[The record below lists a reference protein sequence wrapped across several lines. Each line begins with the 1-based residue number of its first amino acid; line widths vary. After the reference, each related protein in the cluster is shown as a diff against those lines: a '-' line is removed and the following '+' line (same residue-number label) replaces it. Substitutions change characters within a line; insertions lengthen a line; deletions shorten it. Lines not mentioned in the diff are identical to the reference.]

1 MIDFQFNMDNVY
13 VIYYKNNYDTVFLS
27 QVYIYQIKNTLDVKS
42 HK

>member
-13 VIYYKNNYDTVFLS
+13 ALYYKNNYDTMFLS
-27 QVYIYQIKNTLDVKS
+27 QVYIYQIKNTLDVKY